1 MDGKAGCSGVGRA
14 LGLEILERVGMYRR
28 GWEISGPGGYRGS
41 MGAHL
46 YLIDTRLMLM
56 EGSWMGRCKSRT
68 SYQFCLLQSKTTGSK
83 GKGSVEGV
91 NLDLKVVSLDQY
103 VSLLRINKKANG
115 LRTIWL
121 MD

>member
-1 MDGKAGCSGVGRA
+1 MGGKVGCSGAGRT
-14 LGLEILERVGMYRR
+14 LNLEILEEVGMYRC
-28 GWEISGPGGYRGS
+28 GWEISGPGGYRGN

-46 YLIDTRLMLM
+46 CLIGTRLMLM
-56 EGSWMGRCKSRT
+56 EGTWMGRCKSRT
-68 SYQFCLLQSKTTGSK
+68 SYQFSLLQSKTAGFK

-103 VSLLRINKKANG
+103 VSLLRLNEKANG
-115 LRTIWL
+115 LRTSWL